1 MRLLVTGASG
11 FLGNVVCDELLE
23 RDHEVHALVRREGS
37 EPPGTAAVAG
47 DLTDSGSL
55 SACRRIRRAGVR
67 RPPRG
72 RDRVAARPGEDRRGQ
87 CRGHPALIAACE
99 AAGVRRIVF
108 SSTVVTGDAKG
119 ALLDEETQLP
129 VETEYGRSKQE
140 GERLLRESSLEE
152 VIIRPS
158 HVYGPGGWFVEEF
171 VNRLRQPGRFAV
183 IGSGENWWDV
193 VRVEDVAS
201 ACADAAERAPAGA
214 LYHVVDDEPIHFY
227 DFVALAATALGKG
240 PPRRIPAWL
249 ARLVAGADP
258 VRAVTRSAK
267 SSNARIK
274 SELGW
279 VPRFPTARAG
289 RARRDCTPGP
299 NRSCMSDPRY
309 ALGAVAGRSPRST
322 SHAACS
328 RPSSPTGSPPSIS
341 SPQQRAP
348 ARLRTKRRGDLEQ
361 QALHP
366 PQQQRLGRQGHS
378 AHLLP

>member
-1 MRLLVTGASG
+1 MRVLVTGASG
-11 FLGNVVCDELLE
+11 FLGGVVCAELLQ

-37 EPPGTAAVAG
+37 QPPGTAALVG

-55 SACRRIRRAGVR
+55 QSAVQSAAPECVVHLAAEIASQ
-67 RPPRG
+67 
-72 RDRVAARPGEDRRGQ
+72 RD
-87 CRGHPALIAACE
+87 PAKIEMVNVGGTRTLIAACE
-99 AAGVRRIVF
+99 AAGVGRIVF

-119 ALLDEETQLP
+119 ALLDEKTELP

-171 VNRLRQPGRFAV
+171 VNRLLQPGRFAV
-183 IGSGENWWDV
+183 IGSGKNWWDV
-193 VRVEDVAS
+193 VRVEDVAR
-201 ACADAAERAPAGA
+201 ACADATERAPAGA
-214 LYHVVDDEPIHFY
+214 LYHVVDDEPIQFY

-249 ARLVAGADP
+249 ARFVAGTDP

-279 VPRFPTARAG
+279 SPRFPTAREG
-289 RARRDCTPGP
+289 VPD
-299 NRSCMSDPRY
+299 
-309 ALGAVAGRSPRST
+309 AVAS
-322 SHAACS
+322 
-328 RPSSPTGSPPSIS
+328 
-341 SPQQRAP
+341 
-348 ARLRTKRRGDLEQ
+348 
-361 QALHP
+361 
-366 PQQQRLGRQGHS
+366 
-378 AHLLP
+378 LPD